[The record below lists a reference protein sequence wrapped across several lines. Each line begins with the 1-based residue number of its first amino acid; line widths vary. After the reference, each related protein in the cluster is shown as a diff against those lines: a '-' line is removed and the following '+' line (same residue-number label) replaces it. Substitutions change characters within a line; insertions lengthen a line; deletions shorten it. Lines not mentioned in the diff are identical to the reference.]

1 LAVDDT
7 VFRLIGSGDADGA
20 TVHDQCFI
28 QKPCW
33 IVQRYLRHRTP
44 STAVDEVGIVAAAGW
59 RLSTRNGPPAAQ
71 DAEGPFT
78 SVVAFRRPVLP
89 DRMSRK
95 PLLVAD
101 C

>member
-33 IVQRYLRHRTP
+33 IVQRYLRHRMP
-44 STAVDEVGIVAAAGW
+44 STALDEVRHRRGGRMALLDA
-59 RLSTRNGPPAAQ
+59 NGPPAAQ

-78 SVVAFRRPVLP
+78 SVVAFRGPVLP
-89 DRMSRK
+89 NRMGRK